1 MNHYLTESD
10 AMYSEL
16 EDVAA
21 QMAEQVTPDRSLMGA
36 IEEIGFLSSTMNETD
51 YAVRNWM
58 LWYYFGWAYGEQ
70 LEYVTAYLFHHS
82 PPSDVDTPLPW
93 H

>member
-1 MNHYLTESD
+1 
-10 AMYSEL
+10 MYSEL

-70 LEYVTAYLFHHS
+70 LEYVTAYLFNPS
-82 PPSDVDTPLPW
+82 PSDVDAPPPL